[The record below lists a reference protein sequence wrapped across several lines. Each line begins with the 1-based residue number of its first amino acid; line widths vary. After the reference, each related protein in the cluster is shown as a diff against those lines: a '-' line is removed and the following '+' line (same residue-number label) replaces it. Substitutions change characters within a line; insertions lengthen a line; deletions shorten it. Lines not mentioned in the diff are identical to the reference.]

1 MEKYTSINFLL
12 VFFPI
17 NHIKFVCCPSQKN
30 KNRSLDE
37 PPSSLPAFSGRE
49 KRTTPIAG
57 LTTAV
62 AEIAKACV
70 MAQQSSQQCGGSTV
84 SATVPSTSTS
94 SSVSPAKVVDL
105 RRNYLEQ
112 VKDLHSLLECG
123 ALTEAEFEEQKDQFW
138 SS

>member
-1 MEKYTSINFLL
+1 M
-12 VFFPI
+12 
-17 NHIKFVCCPSQKN
+17 
-30 KNRSLDE
+30 
-37 PPSSLPAFSGRE
+37 PAFSGRE

-62 AEIAKACV
+62 AEIAKACA
-70 MAQQSSQQCGGSTV
+70 MAQQQSSQQCGSIV

-94 SSVSPAKVVDL
+94 STVSPARVVDL

-123 ALTEAEFEEQKDQFW
+123 ALTAVEFEEQKAPILEQLKKMKPM
-138 SS
+138 